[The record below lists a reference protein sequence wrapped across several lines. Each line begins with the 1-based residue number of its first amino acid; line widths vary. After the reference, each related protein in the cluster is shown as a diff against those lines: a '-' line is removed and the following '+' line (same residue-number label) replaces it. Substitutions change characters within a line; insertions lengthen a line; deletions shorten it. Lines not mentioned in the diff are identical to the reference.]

1 MVMIGAVVAALMLLR
16 PAQPT
21 YTQATPLPVHTPQAT
36 AAAPTA
42 GATATPREESPY
54 AAAPEALPPSLI
66 DITELLRVGWPIVL
80 LGVGSVGLIITV
92 RRLVRRRMAYTGQSV
107 GMLLGAAD
115 AQTRAANL
123 RVLRD
128 LQSQGSLPPELAAAA
143 GIGKRPRRALP
154 AMPKLPTF
162 PRPALPHMKL
172 PAISL
177 PRLSLPELGRRGHT
191 LPVPALTLAPT
202 TPLPV
207 DERGMSVLLDPLAD
221 ALVDDG
227 TSEMSGLLTATDAP
241 LPELALPDAAAD
253 SRAACWNAE
262 DRALAVAGALA
273 SIWSARGL
281 GSPILAIDTSAG
293 SGAGQVVVTIDPL
306 PDEEERLVDVPE
318 VLVDQHHGWR
328 SRWKISPNGMALLVV
343 DGSALGELPRG
354 GPLLVPVLTHGRGDA
369 ILRFFPLAAWRH
381 LAIYG
386 GEALGALHA
395 ILSSLL
401 YTQSPREMALAICD
415 AGRIAPLYR
424 DVAHLVAARGDARET
439 LNAVAQAM
447 RRTPQSGAV
456 RPVVIVVVEPDATA
470 LAALTSLIKRLR
482 HAPDAPV
489 HLIVTQ
495 KHLSAGGREAYAL
508 MPALITEGGHGLAS
522 WLPGQGDWP
531 RRGMSRLVG
540 RGLRVEGRPPR
551 MSEMEIAEALAPMRR
566 RVDGLPAVIWERTS
580 PEEIC
585 PEGEREELGDACSQQ
600 LLAMSS
606 LPIGEDAVVAV
617 QVDGRVGVGMA
628 VGVARD
634 VAAPD
639 AADTRSG
646 EACDAEALQTETFP
660 SVIAEPACD
669 PAIPTAAWED
679 VSEGIEPGAA
689 DEAILWPNGPGSMDA
704 DAIAEL
710 FDAVLGAPAII
721 GGAKPGISRGR
732 LRPLLRPE
740 HQAQAAALLCWMD
753 AAGVLVEPARADLRW
768 RESRPLASH
777 DLLWVARRLADTA
790 IPDVDAVQ
798 ATIAA
803 SAAPAGR

>member
-1 MVMIGAVVAALMLLR
+1 
-16 PAQPT
+16 
-21 YTQATPLPVHTPQAT
+21 
-36 AAAPTA
+36 
-42 GATATPREESPY
+42 
-54 AAAPEALPPSLI
+54 
-66 DITELLRVGWPIVL
+66 
-80 LGVGSVGLIITV
+80 
-92 RRLVRRRMAYTGQSV
+92 
-107 GMLLGAAD
+107 
-115 AQTRAANL
+115 
-123 RVLRD
+123 
-128 LQSQGSLPPELAAAA
+128 
-143 GIGKRPRRALP
+143 
-154 AMPKLPTF
+154 
-162 PRPALPHMKL
+162 MKL

-177 PRLSLPELGRRGHT
+177 PRLSLPNLGRRDHT
-191 LPVPALTLAPT
+191 LPVPTLTLAPT

-221 ALVDDG
+221 APLDDG

-241 LPELALPDAAAD
+241 LPELALSDAAAD

-281 GSPILAIDTSAG
+281 SSPILAIDTNAG
-293 SGAGQVVVTIDPL
+293 SGAGQVLVTIDPL

-318 VLVDQHHGWR
+318 VLVDQHQGWR

-343 DGSALGELPRG
+343 DGTALGELPRG
-354 GPLLVPVLTHGRGDA
+354 GPLLVPVLTHGRGDGVT
-369 ILRFFPLAAWRH
+369 RFFPLVAWRH

-415 AGRIAPLYR
+415 AGQIAPLYR
-424 DVAHLVAARGDARET
+424 DVAHLVAARGDAGET
-439 LNAVAQAM
+439 LNTVAQAM

-456 RPVVIVVVEPDATA
+456 RPVVIVVVEPDAAA

-495 KHLSAGGREAYAL
+495 EHLSAGGREAYAL
-508 MPALITEGGHGLAS
+508 MPALITESGHGLAS

-531 RRGMSRLVG
+531 RRGMSRLVS
-540 RGLRVEGRPPR
+540 RGLRVEGRAPR
-551 MSEMEIAEALAPMRR
+551 MSEMDIAEALAPMRR
-566 RVDGLPAVIWERTS
+566 RVDGLPGVIWERTS
-580 PEEIC
+580 PEETC

-600 LLAMSS
+600 LLATSS
-606 LPIGEDAVVAV
+606 LPICEDAVVAV
-617 QVDGRVGVGMA
+617 EVDWRVGVGMA

-639 AADTRSG
+639 AADTRLR
-646 EACDAEALQTETFP
+646 EACDAEVLQSETSP
-660 SVIAEPACD
+660 SVIVESACD
-669 PAIPTAAWED
+669 PAIRTAAWED
-679 VSEGIEPGAA
+679 VSEGTEPDAA
-689 DEAILWPNGPGSMDA
+689 DEVILWPNGPGSMDA

-740 HQAQAAALLCWMD
+740 HQALAAALLCWMD
-753 AAGVLVEPARADLRW
+753 AAGVLVEPARDDLRW
-768 RESRPLASH
+768 REPRPLVSH
-777 DLLWVARRLADTA
+777 DLLWVARRLAETA
-790 IPDVDAVQ
+790 IPDADAIQ